1 MERIPY
7 RLATMT
13 AEWIPGI
20 AALERQCFS
29 HPWTEEMLR
38 EELFNDSACFLAA
51 VTEQDEVVGYAG
63 LHCILDEGYIAN
75 VAVDPRYRRQGVA
88 GELLG
93 AFLRFG
99 QANLAFLTLEVRAS
113 NEAAIALYRKYGFQE
128 VGRRKQ
134 YYDAPRED
142 AIIMTLEFEHHGTET
157 AEPRRTDQAVPG

>member
-1 MERIPY
+1 
-7 RLATMT
+7 
-13 AEWIPGI
+13 
-20 AALERQCFS
+20 
-29 HPWTEEMLR
+29 ML
-38 EELFNDSACFLAA
+38 LPP
-51 VTEQDEVVGYAG
+51 
-63 LHCILDEGYIAN
+63 LDR
-75 VAVDPRYRRQGVA
+75 RYRRQGVA

-128 VGRRKQ
+128 AGRRKQ